1 MKELQASDASMLA
14 RIAETIE
21 KREISTGELRG
32 FTARLE
38 SPEAK
43 SIARVMVNPGIR
55 GVQLEIRQT
64 AEAIR
69 DWAHTNP
76 FA

>member
-1 MKELQASDASMLA
+1 MKELQVSDASMLA

-21 KREISTGELRG
+21 KREISDGELLG
-32 FTARLE
+32 FTNRLQ

-43 SIARVMVNPGIR
+43 NIARVMVNPAIR
-55 GVQLEIRQT
+55 VQTDIRQT

-69 DWAHTNP
+69 DWAHTNL

>member
-1 MKELQASDASMLA
+1 MLA

-21 KREISTGELRG
+21 KREISTGELQG
-32 FTARLE
+32 LTERLQ
-38 SPEAK
+38 SPDAK
-43 SIARVMVNPGIR
+43 RIACVIVNPEIG
-55 GVQLEIRQT
+55 GVQTDIRQT

-69 DWAHTNP
+69 DWAHTNS